1 MYIGCRQ
8 KEGITLE
15 TSALETLYG
24 QFKLSTQ
31 PIKPNYLG
39 IPTPPSPLTPPTQH
53 HSFFRNIPPPIFFS
67 KRVNLNK
74 VATKT
79 NGRK

>member
-15 TSALETLYG
+15 TPALETLYG

-39 IPTPPSPLTPPTQH
+39 IPTH
-53 HSFFRNIPPPIFFS
+53 PPPLPHRRSTTASLETYPPLFFS

-74 VATKT
+74 GATKT